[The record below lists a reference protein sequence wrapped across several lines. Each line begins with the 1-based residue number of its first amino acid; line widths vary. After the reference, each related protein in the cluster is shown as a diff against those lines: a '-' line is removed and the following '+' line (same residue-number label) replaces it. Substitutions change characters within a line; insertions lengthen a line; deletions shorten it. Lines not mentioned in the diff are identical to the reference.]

1 MDSSRVSAVR
11 IPLSLLV
18 AGVRSQ
24 ADMLKKND
32 SVQKSRKG
40 PTRKKTSARP
50 GGFSPPSMIS
60 SPELLTGGSDDEF
73 RQVVYLFVKVLGRFM
88 TCREAFGEAINLTG
102 SQFAVLVGVAYRQGE
117 GGVTVKELAR
127 YVHLAPTH
135 VTTEVGRL
143 HRRGL
148 LVKKAGTEDRRSV
161 LVSLTAQGEATVAA
175 VAPLVRRINDILFG
189 GVTATEFA
197 AAHAT
202 FAKLARNSEYVLAEL
217 KDRH

>member
-1 MDSSRVSAVR
+1 
-11 IPLSLLV
+11 
-18 AGVRSQ
+18 
-24 ADMLKKND
+24 MLKK
-32 SVQKSRKG
+32 SEPVQRQKKG
-40 PTRKKTSARP
+40 PAKKRHGARTV
-50 GGFSPPSMIS
+50 GFSPPSMIS
-60 SPELLTGGSDDEF
+60 SPELLIGGSDDEF
-73 RQVVYLFVKVLGRFM
+73 RQVVYLFVKVLGRLM
-88 TCREAFGEAINLTG
+88 TCREAFGAAIDLTG

-117 GGVTVKELAR
+117 SGMTVKELSR

-148 LVKKAGTEDRRSV
+148 LEKKAGTEDRRSV

-175 VAPLVRRINDILFG
+175 VAPFVRRINDVLFG

-197 AAHAT
+197 AAHVT

-217 KDRH
+217 KRGH

>member
-1 MDSSRVSAVR
+1 
-11 IPLSLLV
+11 
-18 AGVRSQ
+18 
-24 ADMLKKND
+24 MLKKNEPKKR
-32 SVQKSRKG
+32 QKKKAPSR
-40 PTRKKTSARP
+40 TRQGARP
-50 GGFSPPSMIS
+50 IGFSPPSMIS
-60 SPELLTGGSDDEF
+60 SPELLMGGSDDEF

-88 TCREAFGEAINLTG
+88 TCREAFGAAINLTG

-117 GGVTVKELAR
+117 SGITVKELSR

-148 LVKKAGTEDRRSV
+148 LEKKAGTEDRRSV
-161 LVSLTAQGEATVAA
+161 LVSLTPQGETTVAE
-175 VAPLVRRINDILFG
+175 VAPFVRRINDVLFG
-189 GVTATEFA
+189 GVTATEFG

-217 KDRH
+217 KQDR

>member
-1 MDSSRVSAVR
+1 
-11 IPLSLLV
+11 
-18 AGVRSQ
+18 
-24 ADMLKKND
+24 MLKKND
-32 SVQKSRKG
+32 SLKKSRKS
-40 PTRKKTSARP
+40 PARKRVAARP

-60 SPELLTGGSDDEF
+60 SPELLIGGSDDEF

-88 TCREAFGEAINLTG
+88 ACREAFGTAINLTG

-117 GGVTVKELAR
+117 SGVTVKELAR

-148 LVKKAGTEDRRSV
+148 LEKKAGTEDRRSV
-161 LVSLTAQGEATVAA
+161 LVSLTAQGETTVAA
-175 VAPLVRRINDILFG
+175 VAPFVRRINDILFG

-202 FAKLARNSEYVLAEL
+202 FAKLSRNSEYVLAEL
-217 KDRH
+217 KQRH

>member
-1 MDSSRVSAVR
+1 
-11 IPLSLLV
+11 
-18 AGVRSQ
+18 
-24 ADMLKKND
+24 MLKKND
-32 SVQKSRKG
+32 SAQKSRKG
-40 PTRKKTSARP
+40 PARKKASART

-60 SPELLTGGSDDEF
+60 SPELLMGGSDDEF
-73 RQVVYLFVKVLGRFM
+73 RRVVYLFVKVLGRLM

-148 LVKKAGTEDRRSV
+148 LVKKAGIEDRRSV

-217 KDRH
+217 KARR

>member
-1 MDSSRVSAVR
+1 MANSNVPRAACR
-11 IPLSLLV
+11 I
-18 AGVRSQ
+18 RSWS
-24 ADMLKKND
+24 DMLKKNE
-32 SVQKSRKG
+32 SVQNPRKG
-40 PTRKKTSARP
+40 RARKRVAGRT
-50 GGFSPPSMIS
+50 GGFLPPFMIS
-60 SPELLTGGSDDEF
+60 SPELLIGGSDDEF
-73 RQVVYLFVKVLGRFM
+73 RQVVYLFVKVLGRLM
-88 TCREAFGEAINLTG
+88 SCREAFGEAISLTG

-117 GGVTVKELAR
+117 SGVTVKELSR

-161 LVSLTAQGEATVAA
+161 LVSLTPEGEATVAS
-175 VAPLVRRINDILFG
+175 VAPFVRRINDILFG
-189 GVTATEFA
+189 GVTAAEFA

-217 KDRH
+217 KQRH